1 MRCFRIATA
10 LSDSRER
17 QYTVGY
23 IPAQMRGKHL
33 EKAMGINSRHIVCDI
48 CGAAVLTDLFGNHQH
63 QHTHPKVLRRAFGD
77 DKN

>member
-1 MRCFRIATA
+1 MRCFVSPRHLAIAGNVKIP
-10 LSDSRER
+10 
-17 QYTVGY
+17 VGY
-23 IPAQMRGKHL
+23 TPAQMRGKHL